1 MKAFIVDDEFLQRNL
16 VKKTIEWDRI
26 GVEIAGEAEDGED
39 ALESILKEQPD
50 IVIMDINIP
59 YMNGIEVSKK
69 VKESLPDTQIIILT
83 AYGEFEYAR
92 QALQLGAVSFVLKPV
107 NPEELCQEILKC
119 KRKLESVWENRDSMK
134 RMQEEITQKQKEQ
147 FLLEQM
153 SGIVQPECEETIH
166 TFLNT
171 ESDTQMALLFLKFQ
185 KMEQYELQAAEIEE
199 MVQDYFQ
206 RYEMLEISGDYVY
219 ILLGKE
225 QMEYQISML
234 CTYLQEVMNQ
244 EHRFWGGASLVHKKV
259 SELRDAY
266 VEAYNAF
273 RQGSGQGKIRMY
285 EPLSMQGFLEAV
297 SYDAEELLIKLRK
310 REYRE
315 FMDMIAGYFRDMEK
329 EQVFPQA
336 AYYVATDILIRFSL
350 YMTDMGIDFAR
361 QIETDRKILFR
372 LQHDGK
378 IREISDILQQVLKTG
393 LVLLEKHKVP
403 ATRKKAE
410 DARSYIDRNYDRFD
424 MSLNLVAD
432 EIGVNASYL
441 SNIFK
446 KEFHCSLSKYIT
458 SIRLKAAEKMMTENP
473 KKTLIEISEA
483 VGYSDVY
490 YFSKNFKSYFGI
502 TPSRYLEEKQ

>member
-16 VKKTIEWDRI
+16 VKKTIAWEEI
-26 GVEIAGEAEDGED
+26 GVEIAGEAEDGEE
-39 ALESILKEQPD
+39 ALEKILKEKPD

-107 NPEELCQEILKC
+107 NPKELCQEILKC
-119 KRKLESVWENRDSMK
+119 KRRLESVWENRDSMK

-153 SGIVQPECEETIH
+153 SGIAQQEREENIH
-166 TFLNT
+166 AILNT
-171 ESDTQMALLFLKFQ
+171 EPGTQMALLFLKFQ
-185 KMEQYELQAAEIEE
+185 EMNQPVFHASEIEE
-199 MVQDYFQ
+199 MVQDYFPG
-206 RYEMLEISGDYVY
+206 YEMLEINGDYVY

-225 QMEYQISML
+225 KMEYQITML
-234 CTYLQEVMNQ
+234 CAYLQEVMNQ
-244 EHRFWGGASLVHKKV
+244 ERRFWGGTSLVHKKV

-266 VEAYNAF
+266 IEAYAAF
-273 RQGSGQGKIRMY
+273 RQGREQGKIHMY
-285 EPLSMQGFLEAV
+285 EPLNMQSFLESV
-297 SYDAEELLIKLRK
+297 SYDSEKLLIRLRK
-310 REYRE
+310 REYGE
-315 FMDMIAGYFRDMEK
+315 FMDMVAGCFQDMER
-329 EQVFPQA
+329 EHAFLQA

-350 YMTDMGIDFAR
+350 YMTDMGIDFVR
-361 QIETDRKILFR
+361 QIETDQKILFR
-372 LQHDGK
+372 LQNNGT
-378 IREISDILQQVLKTG
+378 IREISDILLQALKTG

-410 DARSYIDRNYDRFD
+410 DARDYIDRNYDRFD

-446 KEFHCSLSKYIT
+446 KEFQCSLSKYIT
-458 SIRLKAAEKMMTENP
+458 SVRLKAAEKMMTENP
-473 KKTLIEISEA
+473 GKTLIEIAEA

-490 YFSKNFKSYFGI
+490 YFSKNFKSYYGI
-502 TPSRYLEEKQ
+502 TPSRYLEEKR